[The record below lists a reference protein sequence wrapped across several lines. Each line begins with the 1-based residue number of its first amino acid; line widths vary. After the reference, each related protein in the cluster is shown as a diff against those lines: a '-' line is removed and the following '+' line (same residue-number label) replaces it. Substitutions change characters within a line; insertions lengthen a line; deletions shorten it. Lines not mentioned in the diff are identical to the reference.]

1 MNLIGSICINGGTN
15 LMKLGHTKEVHLS
28 ITGDD
33 SSSGCKR
40 GEQLTSAKQKKG
52 KIWYCGSIF
61 FVIGNILNFI
71 SFSFAPQ
78 SLLAALGSAQF
89 VSNVF
94 FGKIILGEIVTKKTI
109 IATITIILGNAL
121 VVYSFSRGDDNST
134 TTDLTANDILA
145 NFDQTYAYFVLGLA
159 VLFLLCWHAYHTI
172 NDRVERGELVMH
184 AHLILPTT
192 FAAYSA
198 ILGSHSVL
206 FAKCLSILL
215 RSTYTGNEGEE
226 DGGQIFEHTW
236 FTQAIFVG
244 WLVTITFWL
253 RQMNSALIK
262 FDGLFVIPVLQV
274 MWTFSSIISGGVF
287 FKEFQAL
294 ETSQTTGFAI
304 GMCIVFS
311 GVYLLSPSVVT
322 ETIERRS
329 TFDAE
334 LLELTPK
341 LVRSVSRE
349 VTRSRSKSAGDISMR
364 DL

>member
-1 MNLIGSICINGGTN
+1 
-15 LMKLGHTKEVHLS
+15 MKLGHTKEVYL
-28 ITGDD
+28 GE
-33 SSSGCKR
+33 SSSSPCR
-40 GEQLTSAKQKKG
+40 RDEEQTFANQRKG

-61 FVIGNILNFI
+61 FVIGNIFNFI

-94 FGKIILGEIVTKKTI
+94 FGKIILGENVTEKTI
-109 IATITIILGNAL
+109 VATITIILGNAL
-121 VVYSFSRGDDNST
+121 VIYSFSRGDDTSEIP
-134 TTDLTANDILA
+134 DLTANDILA
-145 NFDQTYAYFVLGLA
+145 NFDRTYSCFVFMLA
-159 VLFLLCWHAYHTI
+159 VLFLFCWHTYHAI

-184 AHLILPTT
+184 SQLILPTT

-215 RSTYTGNEGEE
+215 RSAYTGNEGEE
-226 DGGQIFEHTW
+226 GQILSHTW
-236 FTQAIFVG
+236 FTQIIFVG

-294 ETSQTTGFAI
+294 ETDQITGFAI
-304 GMCIVFS
+304 GMGIVFS
-311 GVYLLSPSVVT
+311 GVYLLSPGVVT
-322 ETIERRS
+322 ETVERRS

-341 LVRSVSRE
+341 LARSVSRE
-349 VTRSRSKSAGDISMR
+349 VRRNRSKSEDVSIR